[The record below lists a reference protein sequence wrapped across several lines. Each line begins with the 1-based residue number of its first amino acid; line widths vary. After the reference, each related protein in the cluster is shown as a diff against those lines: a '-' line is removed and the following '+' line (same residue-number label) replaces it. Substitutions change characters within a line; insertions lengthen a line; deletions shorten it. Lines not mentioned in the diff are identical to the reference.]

1 MRIRLLSLPLGL
13 ILLAAC
19 SQLQQTG
26 TALAENNGVL
36 QDGEVRSLGQ
46 RRYQVRVTGSTVLFD
61 GQAEQ
66 FFRRRAEGVSQKMG
80 CRSWRMLEYR
90 SGTENTFLGARQYAE
105 GVIECL

>member
-1 MRIRLLSLPLGL
+1 MRIRLLSLPLAL
-13 ILLAAC
+13 LLLAAC

-26 TALAENNGVL
+26 GALAENNGVL
-36 QDGEVRSLGQ
+36 QDGDVRALGQ

-66 FFRRRAEGVSQKMG
+66 FFRRRAEGLSQKMG

-90 SGTENTFLGARQYAE
+90 SGTENTLLGARQYAE